1 MSRSKKRP
9 VSSTTDNVVEIA
21 RGWNPPQHFK
31 ALTPNHRRIIQSI
44 NKFPV
49 TIIHGPAGSLKTFLA
64 VQTGLQLIKGRQ
76 YEKFL
81 YIRQNIQRPNEKS
94 LGALPGEEGEKLSP
108 LLKPIEDNLNAIVPP
123 GELSYLLRTKR
134 IEASCIESIRGR
146 SPLSTILHLDE
157 AQNSDTNALKCVM
170 TRVSES
176 SKLIITGDFEGQRD
190 LYSEGFD
197 AFEKVC
203 KVFSNKPNFS
213 VIGLGH
219 QDILRNPLIV
229 SILEGFAE
237 IETKPNPKRTRAGIG
252 ER

>member
-1 MSRSKKRP
+1 MARTKSRQKQAPSE
-9 VSSTTDNVVEIA
+9 NVIEIA

-31 ALTPNHRRIIQSI
+31 QLSPNHRRIIQAI
-44 NKFPV
+44 NKFPI
-49 TIIHGPAGSLKTFLA
+49 TIIHGPAGTLKTFLT
-64 VQTGLQLIKGRQ
+64 VQTGLQLIKDRQ
-76 YEKFL
+76 YDNFL

-94 LGALPGEEGEKLSP
+94 LGALPGEEGDKLSP

-134 IEASCIESIRGR
+134 IEASCIEGIRGR
-146 SPLSTILHLDE
+146 SPLNTILFLDE

-176 SKLIITGDFEGQRD
+176 SKLVIAGDFRGQRD
-190 LYSEGFD
+190 MYSDGFD

-203 KVFSNKPNFS
+203 KVFASKPNFA
-213 VIGLGH
+213 VISLGKN
-219 QDILRNPLIV
+219 DILRNPLIID
-229 SILEGFAE
+229 ILEGFAE
-237 IETKPNPKRTRAGIG
+237 IESNGDRPRRGDVK